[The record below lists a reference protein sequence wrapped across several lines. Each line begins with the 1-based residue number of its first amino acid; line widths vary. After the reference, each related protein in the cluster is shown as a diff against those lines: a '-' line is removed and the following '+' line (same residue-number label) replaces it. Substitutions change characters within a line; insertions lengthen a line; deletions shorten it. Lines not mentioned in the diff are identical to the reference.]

1 LRDPAKKGW
10 ADELAE
16 RLSILQ
22 RLRNAIVHSGGFIV
36 DEKWPENMEQLP
48 GIFLLAGTVY
58 VSQEGEETLKKLV
71 TDLTDLLSE
80 VTKNARVVSR
90 RA

>member
-1 LRDPAKKGW
+1 
-10 ADELAE
+10 
-16 RLSILQ
+16 
-22 RLRNAIVHSGGFIV
+22 
-36 DEKWPENMEQLP
+36 MEQLP